1 MNDVLAVLA
10 VVAVVAYVIVR
21 QLKGEPIRG
30 KRLIVLP
37 AVLVLI
43 GIMDLTSA
51 RPHPA
56 VIDIFFLA
64 ISALI
69 TAGIGAGQGL
79 MMHLEPRLGA
89 LWGKMPARGLWLW
102 AALIAARVGLDV
114 IASAAGAHVAAS
126 STAILLM
133 LGINRL
139 AQAAVIT
146 SRALAAGIPFA
157 PEKDGR
163 GVLSGASGSRR
174 SAASMPMPPSRTVPP
189 SAPYRRS
196 QDDQGRNPQRTGRH
210 AAGSSRM
217 PRPST
222 AADSATSARRA
233 ATSAAAGGA
242 GDLARPASGGRGS
255 GHGRGAHIS
264 ARAPWRSRHRQE
276 PE

>member
-10 VVAVVAYVIVR
+10 VIAVVAYVIVR

-56 VIDIFFLA
+56 
-64 ISALI
+64 
-69 TAGIGAGQGL
+69 
-79 MMHLEPRLGA
+79 
-89 LWGKMPARGLWLW
+89 
-102 AALIAARVGLDV
+102 
-114 IASAAGAHVAAS
+114 
-126 STAILLM
+126 
-133 LGINRL
+133 
-139 AQAAVIT
+139 
-146 SRALAAGIPFA
+146 
-157 PEKDGR
+157 
-163 GVLSGASGSRR
+163 
-174 SAASMPMPPSRTVPP
+174 
-189 SAPYRRS
+189 SAPCRRS

-210 AAGSSRM
+210 SAGSSRM

-222 AADSATSARRA
+222 AADSATSARCA
-233 ATSAAAGGA
+233 ATGTAAGGA
-242 GDLARPASGGRGS
+242 GDLARPAGGSRGS
-255 GHGRGAHIS
+255 GHGRGARIS

>member
-37 AVLVLI
+37 AVLALI
-43 GIMDLTSA
+43 GIVDLTNA

-56 VIDIFFLA
+56 AIDILFLV

-69 TAGIGAGQGL
+69 AAGIGAGQGL

-89 LWGKMPARGLWLW
+89 LWGKMPARSLWLW

-157 PEKDGR
+157 AEKDGR
-163 GVLSGASGSRR
+163 GFLSGASGSRR
-174 SAASMPMPPSRTVPP
+174 SAASAPAPPSTPKPPSTPEPPSAPMPPSAPEPP
-189 SAPYRRS
+189 FIGRSEPEPATDWAARGRQFAYAASEHGGRFRDERLMRR
-196 QDDQGRNPQRTGRH
+196 DERL
-210 AAGSSRM
+210 M
-217 PRPST
+217 
-222 AADSATSARRA
+222 RRA
-233 ATSAAAGGA
+233 Q
-242 GDLARPASGGRGS
+242 R
-255 GHGRGAHIS
+255 HGR
-264 ARAPWRSRHRQE
+264 RRR
-276 PE
+276 